1 MQIRETSPND
11 RDAII
16 ELDDGA
22 RRDPAHARLID
33 RLLREATCLVA
44 EQAGDIVGYA
54 ALEYSFFENG
64 FISLLYVVESE
75 RRRGLGRALLE
86 GLRERCTTRKL
97 FTSTN
102 QSNEPMQALLESLGF
117 QQSGVIENLDPGDPE
132 LFYFF
137 DRGE

>member
-1 MQIRETSPND
+1 MQIREVSRDD

-16 ELDDGA
+16 ELDHDAGL
-22 RRDPAHARLID
+22 DPARAHLVD
-33 RLLREATCLVA
+33 RLLQAATGLVA
-44 EQAGDIVGYA
+44 EQGGGIVGYA

-64 FISLLYVVESE
+64 FISFLYIAEPE
-75 RRRGLGRALLE
+75 RRRGIGRALLE